1 NALERGWRAERDYLR
16 DVCNEFHARISWR
29 LADDEEPDLPL
40 PDYDPLAAVEAEV
53 LDDDETVAKRERI
66 DTMNARI
73 GRWLKYRATKLRR
86 PKTTDRSQDPW
97 ALLMCKLAGIT
108 VPPKARQGYQ
118 QYMRESYEA
127 DIKAVVE

>member
-1 NALERGWRAERDYLR
+1 
-16 DVCNEFHARISWR
+16 
-29 LADDEEPDLPL
+29 
-40 PDYDPLAAVEAEV
+40 
-53 LDDDETVAKRERI
+53 
-66 DTMNARI
+66 MNARI

-127 DIKAVVE
+127 DIKAVVEARWKASSLEEDGVTLRTAKGPGAPFRAEVARELFKELSEEQQDEIKLRREGRGARGTRRFTSTK